1 MHDCEGAHAIA
12 ICAPVESGP
21 VEIFLHLWDEIDD
34 LFGAC
39 RHALLRLTA

>member
-1 MHDCEGAHAIA
+1 MRDCEPAHVAA
-12 ICAPVESGP
+12 GRGPVESGP

-34 LFGAC
+34 LLGAC